1 MGNNRDDILNMF
13 ELRISFNNG
22 FVDFVVV
29 NMNEWDV
36 DATLKLQVQDLEL
49 YRKTI
54 IFKMKEE
61 LTIPA
66 AQFKEDIK
74 KRVQDGCLVLD
85 FVVQVSI

>member
-1 MGNNRDDILNMF
+1 M
-13 ELRISFNNG
+13 E
-22 FVDFVVV
+22 FVVE
-29 NMNEWDV
+29 NLNDWDV

-49 YRKTI
+49 YRKSI

-74 KRVQDGCLVLD
+74 KRVQDGCLVLEL
-85 FVVQVSI
+85 VLQVSI

>member
-1 MGNNRDDILNMF
+1 MF
-13 ELRISFNNG
+13 KLRCRFTDG
-22 FVDFVVV
+22 FVEFVVE
-29 NMNEWDV
+29 NLNEWDV

-49 YRKTI
+49 HRKTI

-74 KRVQDGCLVLD
+74 KRVQDGCLVVEL
-85 FVVQVSI
+85 VLQVSIQLK